1 MTKRQLDLKLG
12 PILGQITARA
22 LTVVQ
27 RMEKKVVEYSLHEV
41 SCVMVK
47 WSAAVK
53 YQNIKSD
60 TFLADKMPEPQ
71 ITGHF

>member
-27 RMEKKVVEYSLHEV
+27 RMEKKVVEYSPSATARGVMCHAQVVAGGEV
-41 SCVMVK
+41 S
-47 WSAAVK
+47 K
-53 YQNIKSD
+53 YKIPRFFGRQNV
-60 TFLADKMPEPQ
+60 
-71 ITGHF
+71 